1 MSSSEE
7 HHGFKVIDRRGE
19 ARVETMPEPVVPKAP
34 IEAEVKSKRIWKN
47 VGYMIC
53 PAQGPQ
59 GLLILGKA
67 CGLRQDG
74 LSCFADYLFL
84 PIEPEHF
91 EWKKEARRRLNS
103 FLGCDCT
110 NSLQCH
116 VHQIAINNWKKED
129 FERLEAFS
137 KKPMPEAVEE
147 FIKTATKQPNIVVPR

>member
-1 MSSSEE
+1 VANIE
-7 HHGFKVIDRRGE
+7 FKDRRGSNKEVPALTLVPAPE
-19 ARVETMPEPVVPKAP
+19 ANPEPA
-34 IEAEVKSKRIWKN
+34 ADKSSWKN